1 MTKAEMVDR
10 IAKDAAITKVAA
22 EKALGAFLCGVT
34 DALKKEDKVTFV
46 GFGSF
51 GIIKKKARTGRNPQT
66 GAAIKIAAKK
76 AIKFTPGKALKDSVQ
91 EKGAK
96 AKKKK

>member
-1 MTKAEMVDR
+1 MTKAEMVER
-10 IAKDAAITKVAA
+10 IAKDAAITKAAA
-22 EKALGAFLCGVT
+22 EKALGSFLAGVT

-51 GIIKKKARTGRNPQT
+51 GVIKKKARTGRNPQT
-66 GAAIKIAAKK
+66 GAEIKIAAKK
-76 AIKFTPGKALKDSVQ
+76 AVKFTPGKALKESVQ
-91 EKGAK
+91 EKAAK

>member
-1 MTKAEMVDR
+1 MTKAEMVDK

-22 EKALGAFLCGVT
+22 EKALGSFLCGVSE
-34 DALKKEDKVTFV
+34 ALKKEDKVTFV

-51 GIIKKKARTGRNPQT
+51 GVIKKKARTGRNPQT
-66 GAAIKIAAKK
+66 GAEIKIAAKK
-76 AIKFTPGKALKDSVQ
+76 AVKFTPGKALKEAIQ

>member
-1 MTKAEMVDR
+1 MTKAEMVER
-10 IAKDAAITKVAA
+10 IAKDATITKAAA
-22 EKALGAFLCGVT
+22 EKALGAFLGGVT

-51 GIIKKKARTGRNPQT
+51 GVIKKKARTGRNPQT
-66 GAAIKIAAKK
+66 GAEIKIAAKK
-76 AIKFTPGKALKDSVQ
+76 AVKFTPGKALKESVQ
-91 EKGAK
+91 GKTAK

>member
-10 IAKDAAITKVAA
+10 IAKDAGITKAAA

-34 DALKKEDKVTFV
+34 DALKKEEKVTFV

-51 GIIKKKARTGRNPQT
+51 GVIKKKARIGRNPQT
-66 GAAIKIAAKK
+66 GAELKIAAKK
-76 AIKFTPGKALKDSVQ
+76 AIKVAPGKALKDAVQ

>member
-1 MTKAEMVDR
+1 MTKAEMVER
-10 IAKDAAITKVAA
+10 IAKDAGITKAAA
-22 EKALGAFLCGVT
+22 EKALGAFLGGVT

-51 GIIKKKARTGRNPQT
+51 GVIKKKARIGRNPQT
-66 GAAIKIAAKK
+66 GAELKIAAKK
-76 AIKFTPGKALKDSVQ
+76 AVKFAPGKALKEAVQ
-91 EKGAK
+91 GKAVK